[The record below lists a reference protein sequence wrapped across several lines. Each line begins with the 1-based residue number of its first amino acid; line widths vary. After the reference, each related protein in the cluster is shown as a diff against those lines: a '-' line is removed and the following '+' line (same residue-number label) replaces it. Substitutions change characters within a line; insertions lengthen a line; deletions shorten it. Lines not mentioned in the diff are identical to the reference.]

1 MLDRR
6 MTGGGPADS
15 DGLNGFL
22 GGINQPDS
30 VPDPD
35 PDPWRCCCPHED
47 EPITLSAV
55 PTDIR
60 RAEGGAE
67 DSGGGGGVPCRE
79 PGYCC

>member
-22 GGINQPDS
+22 DGIDQPDS

-35 PDPWRCCCPHED
+35 PDP
-47 EPITLSAV
+47 
-55 PTDIR
+55 
-60 RAEGGAE
+60 
-67 DSGGGGGVPCRE
+67 
-79 PGYCC
+79 